1 MNLYQE
7 EIYRSHL
14 AHGIGGYEW
23 KKHKYI
29 RKEGNRYIYP
39 EDLQTNGRSSGGR
52 SLDQRA
58 NGVLGLFK
66 KAGGAFGSSRE
77 TARNAVESGKKK
89 AKQAYESG
97 MRKASEGVN
106 NGINSIR
113 KKAKDTKKSFE
124 AGVEEGR
131 QRVKD
136 RKFVSEHQDMPITQ
150 RNRQIRNAHQQA
162 VPHSINNE
170 RGRITTTKNLELQKQ
185 KTAERK
191 AAAERTEQ
199 TVGRMQDK
207 AQRIKN
213 QESQIRSAHQG
224 DTKRVK
230 MQIYTDGDRDFDDK
244 NYKDNERVGDTN
256 FFVTKRPDGKYLVLE
271 EDMKW
276 VLDKD
281 TDVEA
286 LKKRILAADDYTS
299 RMYDSGHGYNWE
311 DIATQAINGVD
322 FSKKEAKRK
331 NLKYDQ
337 KRYNQNASWSGYQEE
352 KKHSRNHA
360 SMQDYK
366 EDDPDFDDKNYTDK
380 NRVAGTD
387 FHVAKRPDGKYV
399 VLEEDSKWVLDKKPD
414 ADFEKRIKAF
424 DKYLDDMHNAGY
436 NYTYKDWNS
445 WATQAINGVDFS
457 KREVKR
463 RDLDLDKRR
472 HLSDSKYNKNAQLNA
487 AHQNSTWYDKNKPK
501 SYTYRVANGERAKKA
516 RQKTRNQ
523 KTFK

>member
-14 AHGIGGYEW
+14 AHSLGGSEW

-39 EDLQTNGRSSGGR
+39 EDLQTNGHSSGGR

-106 NGINSIR
+106 NGINSIK
-113 KKAKDTKKSFE
+113 KKAQDTKKSFE

-131 QRVKD
+131 QRAKD

-162 VPHSINNE
+162 VPHSIDNE

-224 DTKRVK
+224 DTKRVG
-230 MQIYTDGDRDFDDK
+230 INHEGNGYYLDDK
-244 NYKDNERVGDTN
+244 DLDRSKKIGDTD
-256 FFVTKRPDGKYLVLE
+256 FHVFKRPDGKY
-271 EDMKW
+271 
-276 VLDKD
+276 
-281 TDVEA
+281 T
-286 LKKRILAADDYTS
+286 IY
-299 RMYDSGHGYNWE
+299 
-311 DIATQAINGVD
+311 
-322 FSKKEAKRK
+322 
-331 NLKYDQ
+331 
-337 KRYNQNASWSGYQEE
+337 
-352 KKHSRNHA
+352 
-360 SMQDYK
+360 
-366 EDDPDFDDKNYTDK
+366 
-380 NRVAGTD
+380 
-387 FHVAKRPDGKYV
+387 
-399 VLEEDSKWVLDKKPD
+399 EEDSHWIVDKKPD
-414 ADFEKRIKAF
+414 KDMQKRLEAF
-424 DKYLDDMHNAGY
+424 DKYCSDMREAGY
-436 NYTYKDWNS
+436 NYDSKQWDD
-445 WATQAINGVDFS
+445 WATQAVNGVDFS
-457 KREVKR
+457 KRKIQRKNLKVDQNVYNYNAKQAGKQAENER
-463 RDLDLDKRR
+463 RKQ
-472 HLSDSKYNKNAQLNA
+472 SFN
-487 AHQNSTWYDKNKPK
+487 
-501 SYTYRVANGERAKKA
+501 
-516 RQKTRNQ
+516 TRWR
-523 KTFK
+523 

>member
-14 AHGIGGYEW
+14 AHGLGGYEW

-39 EDLQTNGRSSGGR
+39 EDLQTKGHSSGGR

-106 NGINSIR
+106 NGINSIK
-113 KKAKDTKKSFE
+113 KKAQDTKKSFE
-124 AGVEEGR
+124 EGVEEGR

-162 VPHSINNE
+162 VPHSIDNE

-224 DTKRVK
+224 DTGRSK
-230 MQIYTDGDRDFDDK
+230 MEYYKENDSDFDDK
-244 NYKDNERVGDTN
+244 NYDDSSRIGDTEFHIN
-256 FFVTKRPDGKYLVLE
+256 KR
-271 EDMKW
+271 
-276 VLDKD
+276 
-281 TDVEA
+281 
-286 LKKRILAADDYTS
+286 S
-299 RMYDSGHGYNWE
+299 
-311 DIATQAINGVD
+311 
-322 FSKKEAKRK
+322 
-331 NLKYDQ
+331 
-337 KRYNQNASWSGYQEE
+337 
-352 KKHSRNHA
+352 
-360 SMQDYK
+360 
-366 EDDPDFDDKNYTDK
+366 
-380 NRVAGTD
+380 
-387 FHVAKRPDGKYV
+387 DGKYV
-399 VLEEDSKWVLDKKPD
+399 INEEDVKWVLSKKPD
-414 ADFEKRIKAF
+414 AEMTKRLEAF
-424 DKYLDDMHNAGY
+424 DKYLDRAIEANVQYSAD
-436 NYTYKDWNS
+436 DWEN
-445 WATQAINGVDFS
+445 WATQAINGRDFS
-457 KREVKR
+457 KVEPKKNRTTKAF
-463 RDLDLDKRR
+463 RDRTR
-472 HLSDSKYNKNAQLNA
+472 KYRVIDQVTS
-487 AHQNSTWYDKNKPK
+487 AHRVATKNKG
-501 SYTYRVANGERAKKA
+501 YEYRNLKTEKFATPELE
-516 RQKTRNQ
+516 RQKR
-523 KTFK
+523 KTAARKAGR